1 MTVIVSTIWGGRIS
15 VIADRRISRRLPGQG
30 VEIVDDDSNKLI
42 VVQCYGALFAIA
54 YTGVATA
61 HESWM
66 DCVIAERLAHRRLE
80 PSLVAPGAPMLARP
94 AFALIDELRINLN
107 GVLNSDRQSRLER
120 LELLVQGWDF
130 RGGRL
135 LPFSCKLIRGAVQ
148 PNGYRYFELKHHA
161 VAKFFREHPTG
172 LWGET
177 LGDDGGAIPE
187 ALEYLRSSVGFT
199 HDDVERHLHEAIL
212 SRSRETQTVSPA
224 CVALQLA
231 PRIPDGQVLVTYYP
245 HDTSPSGYTLLSPWV
260 LTPRM
265 ICAPSI
271 STSAYS
277 PSSECGSYLLGGFSD
292 GNTQLHVTTRLP
304 VEYGMPSGKG
314 PLRFQ
319 FQPRAVTPS

>member
-15 VIADRRISRRLPGQG
+15 IIADRRISRRLPGHG
-30 VEIVDDDSNKLI
+30 VEVVDDDSNKLI

-66 DCVIAERLAHRRLE
+66 DCVIAERLAHRKLE
-80 PSLVAPGAPMLARP
+80 PALIAPGAPMLARP

-107 GVLNSDRQSRLER
+107 GALNSDRQSRLER

-135 LPFSCKLIRGAVQ
+135 LPFSCKLVRGAVQ

-187 ALEYLRSSVGFT
+187 ALEALRSSVKFT
-199 HDDVERHLHEAIL
+199 HDDVERHLREAIL

-224 CVALQLA
+224 CVALQLD
-231 PRIPDGQVLVTYYP
+231 PRVPDGQALVTYYP
-245 HDTSPSGYTLLSPWV
+245 HETAPLGHPLLSPWV

-277 PSSECGSYLLGGFSD
+277 PRSECGSYLLGGFSD
-292 GNTQLHVTTRLP
+292 GNTHLHVSTRLP
-304 VEYGMPSGKG
+304 VECGMPSGEG
-314 PLRFQ
+314 PLHFR
-319 FQPRAVTPS
+319 FQPRPVTP